1 MKHSMIYTE
10 KSSNYLDKYKYLT
23 GEDLGLKPSTVEQAK
38 FQYSPLGKI
47 FNKELDKD
55 DDKKEGLLEKQKN
68 IEDKNKE
75 QLKAIEDQKEIQ
87 TKPIGRYKIKAL
99 LLKSID
105 NQEVRNERID
115 NDEAKKIFKTLQDM
129 ESSKTDYSKL
139 IYKSGDSQ
147 YFNFNRFAPL
157 SSVYL
162 KLVNR
167 DTGINVLKLRLQEFQ
182 DEIDKLTIKKTKK
195 DPYKTNKK
203 RCLRKC

>member
-1 MKHSMIYTE
+1 M
-10 KSSNYLDKYKYLT
+10 
-23 GEDLGLKPSTVEQAK
+23 
-38 FQYSPLGKI
+38 GKI

-182 DEIDKLTIKKTKK
+182 DEIDKLTIKKTKE
-195 DPYKTNKK
+195 DPYNTNKK

>member
-1 MKHSMIYTE
+1 MG
-10 KSSNYLDKYKYLT
+10 KS
-23 GEDLGLKPSTVEQAK
+23 
-38 FQYSPLGKI
+38 

-87 TKPIGRYKIKAL
+87 TKPIGRYKIKAP

-105 NQEVRNERID
+105 NQEVRNERIN

-147 YFNFNRFAPL
+147 YFDFNRFAPL

-167 DTGINVLKLRLQEFQ
+167 DIGINVLKLRLQEFQ
-182 DEIDKLTIKKTKK
+182 DEIDQLTIKKTKK

-203 RCLRKC
+203 GCLRKC